1 MSYKIVIYSIMLI
14 FVVKKFLF
22 VSSECFLELFFA
34 SCIMLSE
41 ENNIFVLCRMRFNH
55 IWELHI
61 FDV

>member
-1 MSYKIVIYSIMLI
+1 MSCKIAIYVIMLI

>member
-1 MSYKIVIYSIMLI
+1 MSCKIAMRIIVLI

-22 VSSECFLELFFA
+22 VSYECFLELFFA

>member
-1 MSYKIVIYSIMLI
+1 MSYKIVIRIIMLI
-14 FVVKKFLF
+14 FVVKKFPF

-41 ENNIFVLCRMRFNH
+41 ENNIFVLCRMRFKR

-61 FDV
+61 CNV